1 MEGCGSNPDA
11 TAVRR
16 ALPAA
21 AAAPATAAGMRRAP
35 SCTATVTR
43 PTPPTREPHGGRPA
57 GCIEGRHGVVL

>member
-21 AAAPATAAGMRRAP
+21 AAAPPTAAGMLRAP

-43 PTPPTREPHGGRPA
+43 PTREPHGGRPA
-57 GCIEGRHGVVL
+57 GCIECRHGVVL